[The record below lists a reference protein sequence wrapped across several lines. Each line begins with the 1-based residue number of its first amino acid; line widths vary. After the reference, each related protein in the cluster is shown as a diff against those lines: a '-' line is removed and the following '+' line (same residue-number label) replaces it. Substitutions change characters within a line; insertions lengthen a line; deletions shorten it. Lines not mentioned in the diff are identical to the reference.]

1 MIVDFAHTPDGIEK
15 VLDTLKNKKLIVVF
29 GAGGDRDKTKRPL
42 MGKIVEHFAKIAII
56 TSDNPRSEEP
66 KTIMEEILSGFT
78 KKEKVLMIEDRKEA
92 IKRALELK
100 ENDDLVVILGKGD
113 ETTQE
118 IKGIKY
124 PFSDKVVV
132 NEILKN
138 QG

>member
-1 MIVDFAHTPDGIEK
+1 
-15 VLDTLKNKKLIVVF
+15 
-29 GAGGDRDKTKRPL
+29 
-42 MGKIVEHFAKIAII
+42 
-56 TSDNPRSEEP
+56 
-66 KTIMEEILSGFT
+66 
-78 KKEKVLMIEDRKEA
+78 EKVLMIEDRKEA
-92 IKRALELK
+92 IKKALELK

-113 ETTQE
+113 ETTKE

>member
-1 MIVDFAHTPDGIEK
+1 
-15 VLDTLKNKKLIVVF
+15 
-29 GAGGDRDKTKRPL
+29 
-42 MGKIVEHFAKIAII
+42 
-56 TSDNPRSEEP
+56 
-66 KTIMEEILSGFT
+66 
-78 KKEKVLMIEDRKEA
+78 MIEDRKEA